1 MKLLTGKIYTTK
13 TNNWYAPTC
22 EFHEK
27 HPSIDRMVIMDK
39 TSSAGDWSGF
49 LIQRT
54 GKNRAQCIG
63 FEQENNYPHAGFTLY
78 TSDYPFFI
86 GNPNKEN
93 FVEDAMSCWNQFSY
107 DKNGNLK

>member
-1 MKLLTGKIYTTK
+1 MKLLEKKIFVTK

-27 HPSIDRMVIMDK
+27 HKSIERMVLMDT

-54 GKNRAQCIG
+54 GKNCCVAIP
-63 FEQENNYPHAGFTLY
+63 FYQENRYPGDGFILY
-78 TSDYPFFI
+78 TGTAFMRGTYEIDFVNTARKEWAERATNGFF
-86 GNPNKEN
+86 
-93 FVEDAMSCWNQFSY
+93 CY
-107 DKNGNLK
+107 